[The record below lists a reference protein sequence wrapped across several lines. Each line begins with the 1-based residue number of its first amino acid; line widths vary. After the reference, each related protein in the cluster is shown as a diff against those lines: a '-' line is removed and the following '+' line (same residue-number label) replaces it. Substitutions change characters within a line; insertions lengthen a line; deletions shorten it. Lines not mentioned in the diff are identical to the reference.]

1 MLNNRSKNI
10 VGVID
15 IGSTKICVMLGT
27 RSSPTI
33 ANILF
38 STFTPSEGIQKG
50 NVSDVAI
57 TSKNI
62 ISALNKVKESTG
74 LNLKEFTIGITG
86 THIKSETRHSQI
98 NSDSS
103 KRSLITHDRLR
114 PISEPILPSN
124 NNFPR
129 RIIHS
134 FQTGFS
140 LDNGPTIR
148 NPIGMH
154 SDQITVDSQIIEGDS
169 EKIENIKAAVQAVG
183 INISNIVVN
192 PLASGA
198 AVLTNSEMNDNRLV
212 IDIGGGTTD
221 ILAINDGAIS
231 FVGVLPVGGNQF
243 TTDIAN
249 TFNSSFDE
257 AEKIKIKHASTN
269 ITINSQ
275 KNKIPITDTNGNINK
290 VPIFEI
296 CQLTR
301 ERSLE
306 LAKLIAINLSD
317 NSIDQTAYSKILITG
332 GGSLLPG
339 ISQVFEGVL
348 LAKTINSTPTDIETN
363 EDVHTN
369 LTAFHSSATGLIK
382 WSLNQHLFGSIL
394 KLSATNPIQDS
405 TTKKYVQTQITNL
418 LSKIPGRI

>member
-1 MLNNRSKNI
+1 MITNRSKNI

-27 RSSPTI
+27 HLSPNI
-33 ANILF
+33 ANIIF
-38 STFTPSEGIQKG
+38 STFTPSEGVQKG
-50 NVSDVAI
+50 NVSDIKI

-62 ISALNKVKESTG
+62 ISALNKVKKTTG
-74 LNLKEFTIGITG
+74 INLKEFTVGISG

-98 NSDSS
+98 NPDPSR
-103 KRSLITHDRLR
+103 RSLITHDRLM
-114 PISEPILPSN
+114 EPILPSN
-124 NNFPR
+124 SPR
-129 RIIHS
+129 KIIHS

-148 NPIGMH
+148 NPVGMH
-154 SDQITVDSQIIEGDS
+154 SDQITVDSQIVEGNL
-169 EKIENIKAAVQAVG
+169 ENIEEIKSAIELSG
-183 INISNIVVN
+183 IKISNIVVN

-198 AVLTNSEMNDNRLV
+198 AVLTNSEMNDDRLV

-221 ILAINDGAIS
+221 VLAINDGAIS

-257 AEKIKIKHASTN
+257 AEKIKFKHASAN

-275 KNKIPITDTNGNINK
+275 KNKIPITDNNGNINK
-290 VPIFEI
+290 IPIFEI
-296 CQLTR
+296 CQLAR
-301 ERSLE
+301 ERSRE
-306 LAKLIAINLSD
+306 LAKLIAINLTD
-317 NSIDQTAYSKILITG
+317 NSIDQTSYSKILITG

-339 ISQVFEGVL
+339 ITEIFESVL
-348 LAKTINSTPTDIETN
+348 LAKTINATPTDIETN
-363 EDVHTN
+363 ENTYTN
-369 LTAFHSSATGLIK
+369 LSAFHSSAAGLIK

-394 KLSATNPIQDS
+394 KLSTTNSVQQP
-405 TTKKYVQTQITNL
+405 TTQNYVQTKITNL
-418 LSKIPGRI
+418 LSKIPGKI